1 MWSVKQVIGHRG
13 AAALAPENTQAS
25 FDCALSLG
33 VDAIETDIR
42 ATSDG
47 ELILIHDK
55 RLDRTTNGQG
65 LVKETPWSVIQTLDA
80 GLWFGEKYRGAKI
93 PLLRETLERYGK
105 KTHLVLEIKQSGI
118 ELQVLEM
125 VRQLGLLDAVTF
137 TSFKFTALE
146 NIKTQS
152 PTALVGWLTSDISE
166 DNINKTLKAG
176 FQQICLPAL
185 ALSPELVTAIKK
197 LGLEVRAWQVKDT
210 AAMINAIQAG
220 VDGMTV
226 DFPHLLLE
234 ALGRN

>member
-1 MWSVKQVIGHRG
+1 MQVIGHRG
-13 AAALAPENTQAS
+13 AAALAPENTRES
-25 FDCALSLG
+25 FDRALSLG

-47 ELILIHDK
+47 KLILIHDK

-65 LVKETPWSVIQTLDA
+65 LVKETPWSVIRTLDA
-80 GLWFGEKYRGAKI
+80 GFWFGEEYRGAKI
-93 PLLRETLERYGK
+93 PLLQEMLEHYGN

-125 VRQLGLLDAVTF
+125 VLRLVLLDAVTF
-137 TSFKFTALE
+137 TSFKFNALE
-146 NIKTQS
+146 NIKIQS
-152 PTALVGWLTSDISE
+152 PNAVIGWLTSDSSEENIS
-166 DNINKTLKAG
+166 KTVQAG

-185 ALSPELVTAIKK
+185 AMSQELVTTVKK
-197 LGLEVRAWQVKDT
+197 LGLEARAWQVKDPT
-210 AAMINAIQAG
+210 AMISAIDAE

-234 ALGRN
+234 ALGRK